1 MNACD
6 GVGGMGQWPFYVY
19 SFYVG
24 RQRIC
29 DKTMKVYPLLVHSA
43 FMVVRNAASVKSRYQ
58 LGVVQVKVRE
68 VPFSGA
74 ADINQI

>member
-1 MNACD
+1 MLVM
-6 GVGGMGQWPFYVY
+6 GWGGGGPFYL
-19 SFYVG
+19 
-24 RQRIC
+24 RQRKC
-29 DKTMKVYPLLVHSA
+29 DKTMKIKVYPLLVHSA